1 METISQTFDFGRFGK
16 CLMRELKLNSK
27 AWLLRMLL
35 MFGVTTILL
44 IFATQPSMINPDYCD
59 YGKLQSEGCFLI
71 SRLCAFVF
79 CGLGASLFMENM
91 TSNGLR
97 MNSIM
102 SPASQLEK
110 FATRFTICI
119 VFVTL
124 AYLLCYTLADVIRV
138 IYVRTQY
145 GNLPDLHL
153 FGWNSV
159 TDMAESKWFLWS
171 YFFAMQ
177 MTFVLGST
185 VWPKNSFLKTFGS
198 VVVFIIVF
206 VFIAVNLDAH
216 LGPQGSR
223 MISHSASMLVKYW
236 IANYAP
242 LIWSAFCLI
251 TSYYRFKE
259 SEIINRF

>member
-16 CLMRELKLNSK
+16 CLMRELKLNCK

-44 IFATQPSMINPDYCD
+44 IIATHPHHISPED
-59 YGKLQSEGCFLI
+59 YGALQSEGSFLI

-97 MNSIM
+97 LNSIM
-102 SPASQLEK
+102 SPVSQLEK

-124 AYLLCYTLADVIRV
+124 AYLLCYTLADVVRV
-138 IYVRTQY
+138 MYVRTQY
-145 GNLPDLHL
+145 GDLPNLHF
-153 FGWNSV
+153 FGWYSV
-159 TDMAESKWFLWS
+159 MRMAESKWFLWS

-185 VWPKNSFLKTFGS
+185 VWPKNSFLKTFGT
-198 VVVFIIVF
+198 VVVICLVF
-206 VFIAVNLDAH
+206 MYAAINLDSYF
-216 LGPQGSR
+216 GPQGPCA
-223 MISHSASMLVKYW
+223 ISHSACVLLKYW